1 MSFPQIHS
9 SPTKAG
15 IISQI
20 ESTQKALLDFYRSF
34 PDDKLNSPGVP
45 EGWSAARNMKHV
57 VSTYGYFGVWI
68 GLPKWLLRLFG
79 KPGLVKPVEEQS
91 PTNRPGIT
99 DYGTYP
105 GKHPATPGQKEKLLA
120 RIEESGNKF
129 RAKVE
134 SRSEEELDSFKG
146 PFGGMNLRVFALF
159 ILKHNLHHTNVA
171 KLRIE
176 ATE

>member
-15 IISQI
+15 IVSQI

-34 PDDKLNSPGVP
+34 PDEKLNCPGVP

-57 VSTYGYFGVWI
+57 ASTNKYFGIWI
-68 GLPKWLLRLFG
+68 GLPNWFLRLLGRPG
-79 KPGLVKPVEEQS
+79 KVEPVEKQS

-105 GKHPATPGQKEKLLA
+105 GKYPARPGEKEQLLA
-120 RIEESGNKF
+120 LIEQSGKKL

-134 SRSEEELDSFKG
+134 ARTEEELDSLKG
-146 PFGGMNLRVFALF
+146 PFGGMNLRVLALF
-159 ILKHNLHHTNVA
+159 VLKHNIHHTGVA
-171 KLRIE
+171 KQRMD